1 MRVAQTNLQLYN
13 QLRERGMPLGDMVLV
28 HRAYELLISL
38 YTGCFQG
45 DDKPFVAHGIGT
57 ASILAEIGQPAEV
70 LAFGMLHNVY
80 GNGIFG
86 DRDGPGPTPKRR
98 RLVREAMGER
108 IESLIADF
116 PERRANESRLDD
128 IRAAVPELDADHR
141 MTLLV
146 DLAEHME
153 KYVDL
158 GALYYGDPDWMARQT
173 DKAGARLIALAGDL
187 GEPELAAMMSD
198 AFERAAAEADRV
210 PPELRPSDSRRYMKL
225 VVPRSCR
232 PRFRTSPVTRVRR
245 RLKLRTRVRA
255 VRAAL
260 AR

>member
-13 QLRERGMPLGDMVLV
+13 QLRERGMPLDDMVLV

-86 DRDGPGPTPKRR
+86 DGDGPGPTPKRR
-98 RLVREAMGER
+98 RLGREAMGGRIERLVREAMGER

-128 IRAAVPELDADHR
+128 IRARVSELDEDHR

-146 DLAEHME
+146 DL
-153 KYVDL
+153 
-158 GALYYGDPDWMARQT
+158 
-173 DKAGARLIALAGDL
+173 
-187 GEPELAAMMSD
+187 
-198 AFERAAAEADRV
+198 
-210 PPELRPSDSRRYMKL
+210 
-225 VVPRSCR
+225 
-232 PRFRTSPVTRVRR
+232 
-245 RLKLRTRVRA
+245 
-255 VRAAL
+255 
-260 AR
+260 